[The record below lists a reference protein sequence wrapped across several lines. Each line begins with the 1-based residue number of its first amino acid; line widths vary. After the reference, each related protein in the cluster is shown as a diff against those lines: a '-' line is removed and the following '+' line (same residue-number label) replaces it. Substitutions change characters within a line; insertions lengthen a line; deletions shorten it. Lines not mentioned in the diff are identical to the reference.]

1 MAVLALILAVLAF
14 LAFLLAAWHVAAAAW
29 SWSILRARP
38 ACAWLAACGAFGAG
52 CNAISGA
59 DRAVYLFA
67 GAALAAVVAWLLIGR
82 LRA

>member
-1 MAVLALILAVLAF
+1 VAVLALILAMLAL
-14 LAFLLAAWHVAAAAW
+14 LAFLLAAWYLAVAAWA
-29 SWSILRARP
+29 WSILRVRP